1 MYPFIAPILRGLYQP
16 PGKNGEAKGTQAI
29 PTTNP
34 VPVGSP
40 GGIADVEQPGRSS
53 ARLTG
58 PNGTYVGNGSSA
70 LPSLGRGD
78 DIPAALYPDGV
89 STGVGG
95 GNAGQAQSIDPNAG
109 AYIPPTPKPV
119 KEESGGND
127 SRTDV
132 RDGYPGTNTGF
143 KGFDIDVTGYANIND
158 FLSESLPVSPSEKPL
173 NPGGAVTNTE
183 TVVEGA
189 SAAALGMKAG
199 QSYTETAD
207 NNRAITIEPGMGA
220 AAMGLAASSAY
231 DTAADRGNRAN
242 AAYGTPEKTAP
253 APKSAPK
260 FSGAVDDRFADGA
273 EYGETYATNYDPR
286 RTAQRNAFLSDE
298 YSNSVDAVRASN
310 RAIGVDR
317 IGMKFY
323 ANDNGQAQEIS
334 QEAYDKHRSSG
345 LSAQEFKDGRVGE
358 IKATLVPAETP
369 DITNITNKTSA
380 INDATGGIAE
390 RPADK
395 GEVNYAD
402 AQVVEFGINNN
413 PPTGGEEQLAKRYK
427 ENYFDK

>member
-1 MYPFIAPILRGLYQP
+1 MQVLIFLQHQSQLKRKVEAMTAALMYVTDTLEP
-16 PGKNGEAKGTQAI
+16 TQASKDLTLTSLDTQI
-29 PTTNP
+29 STIFCPI
-34 VPVGSP
+34 S
-40 GGIADVEQPGRSS
+40 AERRSS
-53 ARLTG
+53 A
-58 PNGTYVGNGSSA
+58 
-70 LPSLGRGD
+70 
-78 DIPAALYPDGV
+78 DI
-89 STGVGG
+89 
-95 GNAGQAQSIDPNAG
+95 
-109 AYIPPTPKPV
+109 
-119 KEESGGND
+119 
-127 SRTDV
+127 
-132 RDGYPGTNTGF
+132 
-143 KGFDIDVTGYANIND
+143 
-158 FLSESLPVSPSEKPL
+158 SPSEKPL

-334 QEAYDKHRSSG
+334 QEA
-345 LSAQEFKDGRVGE
+345 
-358 IKATLVPAETP
+358 
-369 DITNITNKTSA
+369 
-380 INDATGGIAE
+380 
-390 RPADK
+390 
-395 GEVNYAD
+395 
-402 AQVVEFGINNN
+402 
-413 PPTGGEEQLAKRYK
+413 
-427 ENYFDK
+427 